1 MKGNDPMVTMLA
13 LAFGHFSLLLS
24 LPLCFYLVATLS
36 LIIILNTTFIQT
48 LSVVSVRRHPLING
62 VRLLLPYLYHSSS
75 ATDHPSALVCSEEAQ
90 RTWRINLIMAHFPD
104 DSSFSLSQPQYR
116 NSAISHPTNNRVS
129 RFSSLQSVWNST
141 DSFDAF
147 STNAKALWRFFPP
160 SGLPYP

>member
-1 MKGNDPMVTMLA
+1 MKGNDPMITMLA

-24 LPLCFYLVATLS
+24 LPLRFYLVTTLS

-48 LSVVSVRRHPLING
+48 LSVVSVRRHPFING
-62 VRLLLPYLYHSSS
+62 LRLLLPNLYHFSS
-75 ATDHPSALVCSEEAQ
+75 ATDHPSALVFEEAQ

-129 RFSSLQSVWNST
+129 RFSSLQDIWNST
-141 DSFDAF
+141 NSFDAF
-147 STNAKALWRFFPP
+147 STNANALWRFFPP